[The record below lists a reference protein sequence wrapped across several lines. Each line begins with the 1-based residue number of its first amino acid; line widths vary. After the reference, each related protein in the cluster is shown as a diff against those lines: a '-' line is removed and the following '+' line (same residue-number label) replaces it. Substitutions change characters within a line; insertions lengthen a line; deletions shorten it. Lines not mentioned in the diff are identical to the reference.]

1 VDAPIKIDPIKV
13 DNLKLTSIIKM
24 MPRDALPQWNQA
36 TPRLLLYLMPPL
48 TTSTT

>member
-1 VDAPIKIDPIKV
+1 
-13 DNLKLTSIIKM
+13 

-48 TTSTT
+48 TTSTTWS